1 MSRSF
6 IGRLVVTLAAL
17 VLMRRRRCYQEPT
30 LPDRPPSGEQHS
42 QQGLSGDRTDQAAL
56 MGAAVAA
63 IFALVLSPGEY
74 GWHEV
79 VVGISLGAVLLGYYR
94 IPKGHFTWW
103 NALTKSSAVGAVGA
117 LCLSL
122 IFALPLQNWLEHHG
136 SGAYCIE
143 VQNQDPDMVRNEPKY
158 IPEDYYDCLGDE
170 VNERLPWVWAA
181 GVLVVGIPAYMLWR
195 RERP

>member
-1 MSRSF
+1 MLRSF
-6 IGRLVVTLAAL
+6 IGRLVVMLAAL
-17 VLMRRRRCYQEPT
+17 VLVGRRLCYQEPT
-30 LPDRPPSGEQHS
+30 RSDSPPSGEQHG

-94 IPKGHFTWW
+94 IPKGHFTWR
-103 NALTKSSAVGAVGA
+103 NALTKASAVGAVGA

-122 IFALPLQNWLEHHG
+122 IFSLPLQSWLEHHG

-143 VQNQDPDMVRNEPKY
+143 VQNQDPNIVRDDPKY

-170 VNERLPWVWAA
+170 VNERLPLVWAA
-181 GVLVVGIPAYMLWR
+181 GVLLVGIPAYMLWR